1 MKFSKKIISFLIVA
15 CSIFSLSAC
24 VKEEAPPAYVDG
36 GVVSVTGGQISGL
49 SNADGSV
56 AIYKGVPYAAAP
68 VGDLRWKAP
77 QDVEEWEG
85 VKDCSLWGANA
96 IQGEATTFSY
106 WTKEFVQDV
115 NPAHYQNGVVY
126 SEDCLSLNIWSSTQ
140 VTKGK
145 PVLVYIHGGG
155 YNSGGAACPVYD
167 GENIAKQDVVFV
179 SIQYRVGV
187 FGFLATEALQAEQ
200 QNSGAGNYGILDQ
213 IKALEWVQENIETF
227 GGDPSNVTIMG
238 QSAGAGSV
246 NALLASPLAK
256 NLFISAVSA
265 SHNSINRDWQTVEQ
279 RISSA
284 PNALKTKTVE
294 QLRAMDVNEVKNFSI
309 SNNGPVIDNYVL
321 TNTYLKS
328 ILNKEVM
335 DVNLMTGMVA
345 QDNLISSVFTNANV
359 TVIDSLMTLQNNIVT
374 ARLNA
379 EYQSEAFV
387 YLFNRNVP
395 QDDLKTPD
403 AYGAKHSYELAYFFG
418 NFVDNRPWSEVDYQL
433 SKDMMGYLVNFCKS
447 GNPNGENLTDWQ
459 ASVGDYS
466 YMSFDDQCSIKSV
479 AQEKYTAV
487 NSHYNLNLG

>member
-1 MKFSKKIISFLIVA
+1 MKLSKKVISFLIVA
-15 CSIFSLSAC
+15 CSLFSLSAC
-24 VKEEAPPAYVDG
+24 VKPEETPAYVDG
-36 GVVSVTGGQISGL
+36 GVVTVSGGQISGL
-49 SNADGSV
+49 ANSDGSV

-77 QDVEEWEG
+77 QEVEEWEG

-115 NPAHYQNGVVY
+115 NPANYQNGVVY

-140 VTKGK
+140 VTKDK

-167 GENIAKQDVVFV
+167 GENIAKQGVVFV

-187 FGFLATEALQAEQ
+187 FGFLATEALQSEQ
-200 QNSGAGNYGILDQ
+200 ENSGAGNYGILDQ
-213 IKALEWVQENIETF
+213 IKALEWVQDNIKTF
-227 GGDPSNVTIMG
+227 GGDPTNVTIMG

-256 NLFISAVSA
+256 DLFISAVSA

-284 PNALKTKTVE
+284 PTALKTKTVE
-294 QLRAMDVNEVKNFSI
+294 QLREMDVNEVKNYSI
-309 SNNGPVIDNYVL
+309 SNNGPVIDDYVL
-321 TNTYLKS
+321 TNTYLQS

-335 DVNLMTGMVA
+335 DINLMTGMVA
-345 QDNLISSVFTNANV
+345 QDNLISSVYTNASV
-359 TVIDSLMTLQNNIVT
+359 TVIDSLMTLQNNIIT

-379 EYQSEAFV
+379 DYQSEAFV

-433 SKDMMGYLVNFCKS
+433 SKDMMGYLVNFCIS

-459 ASVGDYS
+459 ASVADYS
-466 YMSFDDQCSIKSV
+466 YMSFADECSIKSV
-479 AQEKYTAV
+479 SQEKYTAV
-487 NSHYNLNLG
+487 NSYYNLNLG